1 VLSVFSVVKG
11 FDLNAKKALVLGLG
25 ETGFSMARWLSRC
38 GARVRVADSRPMP
51 PNADAL
57 LREIPAA
64 ELHAG
69 VWQESVFEGIDMIAI
84 SPGIAPTEPLVRRA
98 AARGV
103 PVAGDIELFVRAL
116 RDPLLWSRR
125 ARDFMPPKV
134 LAVTGT
140 NGKTTV
146 TALAGAMCHRAGTAC
161 EVAGNI
167 GPAALD
173 ALMACIDARRMP
185 ELWVLELSSF
195 QLETTYTLAA
205 SAAAVLNV
213 SEDHLDRHAGM
224 DAYAAAKARVF
235 DGEGVQVLNRADPRV
250 MAMALKGRRQFTFG
264 TDAPRGLDDFGLL
277 DSHGR
282 PCLAQGTTP
291 LIPVADMALSG
302 LHNAANA
309 LAALAL
315 CRAIDLPYTPL
326 LAAIEDFAGLPH
338 RVERVAEHNGVVFYD
353 DSKGTNVGA
362 TVAAIAGLTGAAGR
376 GRAQH
381 QKVVLIAGGEGKG
394 QDFSPLQEAVARGAR
409 SVVLIGR
416 DAARIEGAVAAS
428 GVPVMRA
435 GGMEEAVET
444 AFRLAE
450 PGDAVLLSP
459 ACASFDM
466 FDNYKHR
473 GDVFAAAARRMAHVQ
488 PQ

>member
-1 VLSVFSVVKG
+1 MSATGHLQLAGKNV
-11 FDLNAKKALVLGLG
+11 LVLGLG
-25 ETGFSMARWLSRC
+25 ETGFSMAKWLSRC
-38 GARVRVADSRPMP
+38 GASVRVADSRTAP
-51 PNADAL
+51 PNAAAL
-57 LREIPAA
+57 ARELPGAV
-64 ELHAG
+64 LQAG
-69 VWQESVFEGIDMIAI
+69 GWQESSFSGVDMIAI
-84 SPGIAPTEPLVRRA
+84 SPGIAASEPLVRRA

-103 PVAGDIELFVRAL
+103 PVVGDIELFAHAI
-116 RDPLLWSRR
+116 RDAALWSRR
-125 ARDFMPPKV
+125 LSVFKPPKV

-173 ALMACIDARRMP
+173 ALMACLDAKRMP

-195 QLETTYTLAA
+195 QLETTASLAA
-205 SAAAVLNV
+205 DAATVLNL
-213 SEDHLDRHAGM
+213 SEDHLDRHDGMAG
-224 DAYAAAKARVF
+224 YAAAKARIF
-235 DGEGVQVLNRADPRV
+235 EGEGVQVLNRGDARV
-250 MAMALKGRRQFTFG
+250 MAMARQGRRQFTFG
-264 TDAPRGLDDFGLL
+264 LDAPRGLDDFGLL
-277 DSHGR
+277 EHGGQ

-291 LIPVADMALSG
+291 LIPLSDMTLPG

-326 LAAIEDFAGLPH
+326 LAAIEAFKGLPH
-338 RVERVAEHNGVVFYD
+338 RVERVAEHAGVVFYD
-353 DSKGTNVGA
+353 DSKGTNVGS
-362 TVAAIAGLTGAAGR
+362 TVAALAGLSGTGSG
-376 GRAQH
+376 QH
-381 QKVVLIAGGEGKG
+381 AKLVLIAGGEGKG
-394 QDFSPLQEAVARGAR
+394 QDFAPLRAAVAQSAR

-416 DAARIEGAVAAS
+416 DAALIEKAVAAS
-428 GVPVMRA
+428 GVPVLHA
-435 GGMEEAVET
+435 AGMEEAVET
-444 AFRLAE
+444 AFRIARK
-450 PGDAVLLSP
+450 GDAVLLSP

-473 GDVFAAAARRMAHVQ
+473 GEVFAAAARRMAHVQ

>member
-1 VLSVFSVVKG
+1 MTSIDDMELAGK
-11 FDLNAKKALVLGLG
+11 NALVLGLG
-25 ETGFSMARWLSRC
+25 ETGLSMAKWLARC
-38 GARVRVADSRPMP
+38 GARPRVADSRAMP

-57 LREIPAA
+57 AREVPEAT
-64 ELHAG
+64 LHAG
-69 VWQESVFEGIDMIAI
+69 AWSQALFDNIDVVAI
-84 SPGIAPTEPLVRRA
+84 SPGIAPSEPLVRDA

-103 PVAGDIELFVRAL
+103 PVVGDIEMFVQAL
-116 RDPLLWSRR
+116 RDPKLWSRR
-125 ARDFMPPKV
+125 ARDFTPPKI

-146 TALAGAMCHRAGTAC
+146 TALAGAMCQRAGTAC

-173 ALMACIDARRMP
+173 ALMDCIDARRVP

-195 QLETTYTLAA
+195 QLETTRTLAA
-205 SAAAVLNV
+205 SAATVLNL
-213 SEDHLDRHAGM
+213 SEDHLDRHDGM
-224 DAYAAAKARVF
+224 AAYAAAKARIF
-235 DGEGVQVLNRADPRV
+235 EGEGVQVLNRADPLV
-250 MAMALKGRRQFTFG
+250 MAMARKGRRQFSFG

-277 DSHGR
+277 ESHGR
-282 PCLAQGTTP
+282 ACLAQGTTP
-291 LIPVADMALSG
+291 LIPLADMTLAG

-326 LAAIEDFAGLPH
+326 LAAIEEFKGLPH
-338 RVERVAEHNGVVFYD
+338 RVERVAEHDGVVFYD
-353 DSKGTNVGA
+353 DSKGTNVGS
-362 TVAAIAGLTGAAGR
+362 TVAALDGLTAAGSGGR
-376 GRAQH
+376 GQH
-381 QKVVLIAGGEGKG
+381 ARVVLIAGGEGKG
-394 QDFSPLQEAVARGAR
+394 QDFSPLCAAVANAAR
-409 SVVLIGR
+409 HVVLIGR
-416 DAARIEGAVAAS
+416 DARLIEKAIAAS
-428 GVPVMRA
+428 GVPVLRA
-435 GGMEEAVET
+435 GSMSEAVET
-444 AFRLAE
+444 AFRLAQ

-473 GDVFAAAARRMAHVQ
+473 GDVFAAAARGMAHVQ

>member
-1 VLSVFSVVKG
+1 MSATGHLQLAGKNV
-11 FDLNAKKALVLGLG
+11 LVLGLG
-25 ETGFSMARWLSRC
+25 ETGFSMAKWLSRC
-38 GARVRVADSRPMP
+38 GASVRVADSRTAP
-51 PNADAL
+51 PNAAAL
-57 LREIPAA
+57 ARELPGAV
-64 ELHAG
+64 LQAG
-69 VWQESVFEGIDMIAI
+69 GWQESSFSGVDMIAI
-84 SPGIAPTEPLVRRA
+84 SPGIAASEPLVRRA

-103 PVAGDIELFVRAL
+103 PVVGDIELFAHAI
-116 RDPLLWSRR
+116 RDAALWSRR
-125 ARDFMPPKV
+125 LSVFKPPKV

-173 ALMACIDARRMP
+173 ALMACLDAKRMP

-195 QLETTYTLAA
+195 QLETTASLATD
-205 SAAAVLNV
+205 AATVLNL
-213 SEDHLDRHAGM
+213 SEDHLDRHDGM
-224 DAYAAAKARVF
+224 VGYAAAKARIF
-235 DGEGVQVLNRADPRV
+235 EGEGVQVLNRGDARV
-250 MAMALKGRRQFTFG
+250 MAMARQGRRQFTFG
-264 TDAPRGLDDFGLL
+264 LDAPRGLDDFGLL
-277 DSHGR
+277 EHGGQ

-291 LIPVADMALSG
+291 LIPLSDMTLPG

-326 LAAIEDFAGLPH
+326 LAAIEAFKGLPH
-338 RVERVAEHNGVVFYD
+338 RVERVAEHAGVVFYD
-353 DSKGTNVGA
+353 DSKGTNVGS
-362 TVAAIAGLTGAAGR
+362 TVAALAGLSGTGSG
-376 GRAQH
+376 QH
-381 QKVVLIAGGEGKG
+381 AKLVLIAGGEGKG
-394 QDFSPLQEAVARGAR
+394 QDFAPLRAAVAQSAR

-416 DAARIEGAVAAS
+416 DAALIEKAVAAS
-428 GVPVMRA
+428 GVPVLHA
-435 GGMEEAVET
+435 AGMEEAVET
-444 AFRLAE
+444 AFRIARK
-450 PGDAVLLSP
+450 GDAVLLSP

-473 GDVFAAAARRMAHVQ
+473 GEVFAAAARRMAHVQ